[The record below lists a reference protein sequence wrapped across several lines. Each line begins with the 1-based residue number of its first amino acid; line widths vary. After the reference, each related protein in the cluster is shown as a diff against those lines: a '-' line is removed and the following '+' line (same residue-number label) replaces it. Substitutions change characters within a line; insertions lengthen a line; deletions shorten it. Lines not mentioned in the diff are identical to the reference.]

1 MDLAPWSDDRNQE
14 SRIGIMKNKEK
25 YSLDKLRIS
34 VTHAIV
40 GITDIKI
47 YHGINCVYHKSYSV
61 EEFTLRWITDFMKW
75 LEEECVLKILTDKE
89 KAYLSAVI
97 KPFREEVESIKKIDI
112 EEDEQ
117 LQLQI
122 PNGLVIMDFPLF
134 KKGAMYRGM
143 EEGREYTLEELGL

>member
-1 MDLAPWSDDRNQE
+1 
-14 SRIGIMKNKEK
+14 MKNKEK
-25 YSLDKLRIS
+25 YDLNTLKVKWIPQTSEIIVKLKSDNSIIFS
-34 VTHAIV
+34 KK
-40 GITDIKI
+40 ITLGETGTSA
-47 YHGINCVYHKSYSV
+47 YNA
-61 EEFTLRWITDFMKW
+61 W
-75 LEEECVLKILTDKE
+75 LEQEYEPKILDEKE

-112 EEDEQ
+112 EEVEQQ

>member
-1 MDLAPWSDDRNQE
+1 
-14 SRIGIMKNKEK
+14 MKNKEK
-25 YSLDKLRIS
+25 YDIRYMTFNVSQNQNGTVKSIDIYYDLRRIEKIKFLS
-34 VTHAIV
+34 ETSATQAMNAI
-40 GITDIKI
+40 G
-47 YHGINCVYHKSYSV
+47 
-61 EEFTLRWITDFMKW
+61 EW
-75 LEEECVLKILTDKE
+75 LEEEYKPAILTDKE
-89 KAYLSAVI
+89 EAYLSAVI

-112 EEDEQ
+112 EEVEQQ

>member
-1 MDLAPWSDDRNQE
+1 
-14 SRIGIMKNKEK
+14 MKNKEK
-25 YSLDKLRIS
+25 YDIRYMTFNVSQNKNGTIKSIDIYYDVRRIEKIKFLS
-34 VTHAIV
+34 ETSATQAMNAI
-40 GITDIKI
+40 G
-47 YHGINCVYHKSYSV
+47 
-61 EEFTLRWITDFMKW
+61 EW
-75 LEEECVLKILTDKE
+75 LEEEYKPAILTDKE
-89 KAYLSAVI
+89 EAYLSAVI

-112 EEDEQ
+112 EEDEQQ

>member
-1 MDLAPWSDDRNQE
+1 
-14 SRIGIMKNKEK
+14 MKNKEK
-25 YSLDKLRIS
+25 YDLRDIS
-34 VTHAIV
+34 YV
-40 GITDIKI
+40 IKSNNGK
-47 YHGINCVYHKSYSV
+47 YEFVVYYNSV
-61 EEFTLRWITDFMKW
+61 EIHREIFHGFVSTHDTFTKW
-75 LEEECVLKILTDKE
+75 LEEEYVPDILTDKE

-117 LQLQI
+117 QLQLQI
-122 PNGLVIMDFPLF
+122 PNALVIMDFPLF